1 MAAMKP
7 KPITF
12 RCTNR
17 QLERLH
23 LAMHNDAV
31 GTSRTAY
38 ISDALQ
44 SFLDFVESKEGAGMN
59 LFELVNKI
67 DAVGSR
73 VPFGEQA

>member
-1 MAAMKP
+1 MAAMKL

-23 LAMHNDAV
+23 LAMHNDAA
-31 GTSRTAY
+31 GGNRTAY

-44 SFLDFVESKEGAGMN
+44 SFLDFVESKESAGLD
-59 LFELVNKI
+59 LFQLVHKI
-67 DAVGSR
+67 DAEGSR

>member
-1 MAAMKP
+1 MAAMKL

-23 LAMHNDAV
+23 LAMHHDAA
-31 GTSRTAY
+31 GASRTAY
-38 ISDALQ
+38 ISEALQ
-44 SFLDFVESKEGAGMN
+44 SFLDFVESKEGAGMD
-59 LFELVNKI
+59 LFQLVRKI
-67 DAVGSR
+67 DKEGSR